1 MTFLWPNLLFA
12 TLLMP
17 LVVLLYLL
25 VLRRRKR
32 VALKYASLAMVKE
45 AMGSGGRWRRHV
57 PPILFLAGLAI
68 TLVAVARPAAIITLP
83 SQRGTIIL
91 AMDVSGSM
99 RARDIEPSRIAA
111 AQSAAKSFVEARP
124 ENMRIGIVAFA
135 STALLVQS
143 PTFERE
149 ELLAA
154 IDRFQ
159 TQRGTAVGSGILTS
173 LRTLFP
179 GEEFEVGNPYQ
190 TATQQMNQAQR
201 GAPLGQA
208 SEAEKAPAVPVPPG
222 SVKSAVIILLT
233 DGQTTE
239 GPDPVEA
246 ARLAADKGVRIFTV
260 GFGSTDGE
268 ILGYGGRSMRV
279 QLDEETLKR
288 ISDMTR
294 ATYFHAGSET
304 DLRKV
309 YDQLSAQLV
318 LEREK
323 TEVTALFAAVA
334 AAIFVLAALLSLLW
348 FNRLI

>member
-1 MTFLWPNLLFA
+1 MSFLWPNLLFA
-12 TLLMP
+12 TLALP
-17 LVVLLYLL
+17 LVVLLYVI

-45 AMGSGGRWRRHV
+45 AMGSGTSWRRHV
-57 PPILFLAGLAI
+57 PPLLFLAGLAV

-111 AQSAAKSFVEARP
+111 AQAAAKSFVEERP

-179 GEEFEVGNPYQ
+179 GEEFEVGNPYL
-190 TATQQMNQAQR
+190 TATQQMRQAQS
-201 GAPLGQA
+201 GAALGQA
-208 SEAEKAPAVPVPPG
+208 GEEKPPAAPVPPG
-222 SVKSAVIILLT
+222 SVKSAVVILLT

-279 QLDEETLKR
+279 QLDEESLKR
-288 ISDMTR
+288 IADMTR
-294 ATYFHAGSET
+294 ATYFHAGTET
-304 DLRKV
+304 DLKKV

-318 LEREK
+318 LEKEK

-334 AAIFVLAALLSLLW
+334 AAIFVLAALLSMLW